1 MASFNRVI
9 FMGNLTRDP
18 QLSYLPSQTPV
29 VEFGLASNR
38 KWRAKDGADR
48 EDICFID
55 CRAYGRPAETISKF
69 CKKGRPLL
77 VEGRL
82 TLDQWETPDG
92 QKRSRHR
99 IFVENFTFV
108 DSRGGGEGGS
118 AGGYGNQNAA
128 ASGGAAP
135 AGGGYDAPAPSDDDI
150 PF

>member
-1 MASFNRVI
+1 MASYNRVI

-38 KWRAKDGADR
+38 RWRGQDGSDR

-55 CRAYGRPAETISKF
+55 CRAYGRTADTISKY
-69 CKKGRPLL
+69 CKKGSPLL
-77 VEGRL
+77 IEGRL
-82 TLDQWETPDG
+82 QLDQWEKDG
-92 QKRSRHR
+92 QKRSKHR

-108 DSRGGGEGGS
+108 GSRGSDGGDGGS
-118 AGGYGNQNAA
+118 ESSASSSGYEGTP
-128 ASGGAAP
+128 P
-135 AGGGYDAPAPSDDDI
+135 ADDDI